1 MPDTNNILVH
11 SREMQEVFERI
22 LTQYGFQTA
31 DAANCAE
38 ILTNNSIDGIYTHG
52 VNRFP
57 KFIEYIRNGYI
68 RPGAKPSLT
77 HKLGGLEQWE
87 GHFGPG
93 PLNAMTA
100 THRAMELAET
110 HGIGCVALANTNHWM
125 RAGTYGWEA
134 AKKGFAFICWTNTI
148 GNMPAWGA
156 ADARMGNNPLVFAI
170 PFRGEAIIV
179 DTALSQYSFG
189 AMEQAA
195 MKQQKLAVTGGYD
208 TQGNLTDDPAAI
220 LETRR
225 PLPIGYWKGAGLS
238 LLLDMMATILSGGLA
253 THEITAKG
261 IEYCSQVF
269 IAFDIRKLGNA
280 SSVAHVMENIIADY
294 QQSIPATADSKITY
308 PGQRVLQIR
317 EQNRRDGIPVIKKI
331 WEEILLL

>member
-1 MPDTNNILVH
+1 MPDMIRV
-11 SREMQEVFERI
+11 SSEEMLEVFTNVLI
-22 LTQYGFQTA
+22 KHGFEKA
-31 DAANCAE
+31 DATQCAT
-38 ILTNNSIDGIYTHG
+38 ILTNNSIDGVYTHG

-57 KFIEYIRNGYI
+57 KFIEYISKGYV
-68 RPGAKPSLT
+68 RPGAKASLT
-77 HKLGGLEQWE
+77 HKLGGLEQWD

-100 THRAMELAET
+100 THRAMELAAT
-110 HGIGCVALANTNHWM
+110 HGIGCIALANTNHWM

-134 AKKGFAFICWTNTI
+134 AKNGFAFICWTNTI

-156 ADARMGNNPLVFAI
+156 IDARMGNNPLVFAL

-189 AMEQAA
+189 AMEQAS
-195 MKQQKLAVTGGYD
+195 MKGQKLTVAGGYD
-208 TQGNLTDDPAAI
+208 QQGMLTNDPAAI
-220 LETRR
+220 IATRR
-225 PLPIGYWKGAGLS
+225 SLPIGYWKGAGLS
-238 LLLDMMATILSGGLA
+238 LLLDIMAAVLSGGMS

-269 IAFDIRKLGNA
+269 IAFDIQKLGNA
-280 SSVAHVMENIIADY
+280 SSVTRVMENIIADY
-294 QQSIPATADSKITY
+294 QQSVPATKESKITY
-308 PGQRVLQIR
+308 PGQRVLQTR
-317 EQNRRDGIPVIKKI
+317 EQNRRDGIPVMKKI

>member
-1 MPDTNNILVH
+1 MPDNNNILIASH
-11 SREMQEVFERI
+11 EMQQVFERI
-22 LTQYGFQTA
+22 LTKHGFQTA
-31 DAANCAE
+31 DAANCAT

-57 KFIEYIRNGYI
+57 KFIEYISKGYI
-68 RPGAKPSLT
+68 RPNAKPSLT
-77 HKLGGLEQWE
+77 HQFGGLEQWE

-100 THRAMELAET
+100 THRAMELAAT

-156 ADARMGNNPLVFAI
+156 VDARMGNNPLVFAL

-189 AMEQAA
+189 AMEQAT
-195 MKQQKLAVTGGYD
+195 MQQQKLPVPGGYD
-208 TQGNLTDDPAAI
+208 QHDRLTNDPAAI
-220 LETRR
+220 LATRR

-238 LLLDMMATILSGGLA
+238 LLLDMMAAILSGGLS

-269 IAFDIRKLGNA
+269 IAFDIQKLGNA
-280 SSVAHVMENIIADY
+280 SSVARVMENIIADY
-294 QQSIPATADSKITY
+294 QQSVPATKESKITY

-317 EQNRRDGIPVIKKI
+317 EQNRRDGIPVMKKI

>member
-1 MPDTNNILVH
+1 MQDTLRI
-11 SREMQEVFERI
+11 SSTEMNEIFTRI
-22 LTQYGFQTA
+22 LIKHGFEA
-31 DAANCAE
+31 NDAAQCAT
-38 ILTNNSIDGIYTHG
+38 IFTNNSIDGIYTHG

-57 KFIEYIRNGYI
+57 KFIEYVTNGYI
-68 RPGAKPSLT
+68 RPHAKASMM
-77 HKLGGLEQWE
+77 HQLGGLEQWD

-100 THRAMELAET
+100 IHRAMELAAS

-156 ADARMGNNPLVFAI
+156 MDARLGNNPLVFAL

-189 AMEQAA
+189 AMEQAK
-195 MKQQKLAVTGGYD
+195 MKGQKLAVAGGYD
-208 TQGNLTDDPAAI
+208 QHDRLTDDPAAI
-220 LETRR
+220 LATRR

-238 LLLDMMATILSGGLA
+238 LLLDMMATVLSGGLS
-253 THEITAKG
+253 THEISAKG

-269 IAFDIRKLGNA
+269 IAFDIKKLGNA
-280 SSVAHVMENIIADY
+280 SSMARVMENIIADY
-294 QQSIPATADSKITY
+294 QQSVPATDESKITY

-317 EQNRRDGIPVIKKI
+317 GQNGRDGIPVMKKI